1 MKWLALLIPYISA
14 IFGLYAFNN
23 IWLAVGIYHILILIF
38 LASSN
43 KLDLDKNLYKG
54 WDLKIGWLAIAIG
67 FLAGIIIFLT
77 IPLITTTEHLN
88 NALVNLGLGNMKSL
102 LVFILYWSFV
112 NPIIEVV
119 FWRGYLQD
127 KNKKIAPIDFAFSGY
142 HLLYLVFLIPW
153 QFLIFP
159 FVFLVFASWIWR
171 WMAYKYKGLLLP
183 AISHIAADFTVVLSV
198 YLFLTI

>member
-67 FLAGIIIFLT
+67 FLAGPSSATIIF
-77 IPLITTTEHLN
+77 
-88 NALVNLGLGNMKSL
+88 
-102 LVFILYWSFV
+102 
-112 NPIIEVV
+112 
-119 FWRGYLQD
+119 
-127 KNKKIAPIDFAFSGY
+127 
-142 HLLYLVFLIPW
+142 
-153 QFLIFP
+153 
-159 FVFLVFASWIWR
+159 
-171 WMAYKYKGLLLP
+171 
-183 AISHIAADFTVVLSV
+183 
-198 YLFLTI
+198 

>member
-159 FVFLVFASWIWR
+159 FVFLVV
-171 WMAYKYKGLLLP
+171 LP
-183 AISHIAADFTVVLSV
+183 EFYPSPKLPNGREEIRVWHWFVRHRV
-198 YLFLTI
+198 